1 MAERPQGGRG
11 GAVEN
16 RFPNVKGPQRPADSK
31 KGASNEG
38 TKSGQAPDK
47 TGGGSK

>member
-16 RFPNVKGPQRPADSK
+16 RFPTVKTPVQRPTDVK

-38 TKSGQAPDK
+38 TAKGK
-47 TGGGSK
+47 

>member
-16 RFPNVKGPQRPADSK
+16 RFPNVSGAQRPADAK
-31 KGASNEG
+31 KGVSNE
-38 TKSGQAPDK
+38 TSKSGQAPDK
-47 TGGGSK
+47 TTK